1 MPVGVLADGLAVL
14 VGGLAGGKLGNLLQE
29 QMKQELT
36 LIFGVVSIAMGISY
50 VVRVNAMPAV
60 VLAVILGLVLGRLAG
75 LTRWIELAV
84 GMILRPMGGLSQG
97 GKDALTPEKFMEQFI
112 SAAVLFCASG
122 TGIFGALESG
132 MSGDHTVLLAKA
144 LLDIFT
150 AAIFAASLGCA
161 ICAVCIPQMA
171 LMLALFYSAA
181 LILPHTTELMRA
193 DFMACGGILMLAT
206 GFRIAGI
213 KSFPIA
219 DMLPAMILIMPLS
232 SLWSRFADLF

>member
-14 VGGLAGGKLGNLLQE
+14 LGGLAGGKLGNLLQE

-171 LMLALFYSAA
+171 LMLAL
-181 LILPHTTELMRA
+181 ILPHTTELMRA